1 MFLTFLLATAAAV
14 IALLIAVARQPS
26 TFQVSRQAVFAAS
39 PAMLF
44 DQVNSFYKWGAWSP
58 WAKLDPAAK
67 NSFGEK
73 SSGKGAVF
81 AWSGNRKVG
90 EGRMTI
96 IESRP
101 SEFIEIKLEFTKPF
115 QATNTAI
122 FNFKP
127 EGGRTL
133 VTWTMAGQNNFA
145 GKAIG
150 LFVNC
155 DKMVG
160 EKFEQGLANLRAVTE
175 RAVSS

>member
-1 MFLTFLLATAAAV
+1 
-14 IALLIAVARQPS
+14 
-26 TFQVSRQAVFAAS
+26 
-39 PAMLF
+39 
-44 DQVNSFYKWGAWSP
+44 
-58 WAKLDPAAK
+58 
-67 NSFGEK
+67 
-73 SSGKGAVF
+73 
-81 AWSGNRKVG
+81 
-90 EGRMTI
+90 MTI

-133 VTWTMAGQNNFA
+133 VTWTMAGRNNFA